1 MAITSLDGRFEH
13 VNPALCEIT
22 GYPREQ
28 LESMTF
34 QSITPPEDL
43 GDDDRA
49 TEQLISGRIS
59 VYRNEKRYIH
69 ADGHLIRIEIR
80 ATLVRDSDGQPLNF
94 LTQIQDITER
104 KPSRAGYSTS
114 PTTTR

>member
-34 QSITPPEDL
+34 QSITPADDL

-69 ADGHLIRIEIR
+69 CRR
-80 ATLVRDSDGQPLNF
+80 APDPGRAQRNRWCATATG
-94 LTQIQDITER
+94 
-104 KPSRAGYSTS
+104 SR
-114 PTTTR
+114 